1 MTKGLVQMAGL
12 VAAHS
17 NDQRAWGAARQFLVR
32 AVNAAR
38 QDPVVLSAYY
48 RSFVMQNI
56 VPPEGAQNALYT
68 AMELAPSDDDI
79 RYALAR
85 DYENRN
91 MIPEAIAIIR
101 PVAYQVPYRAN
112 ESECD
117 RRARREREARDRQA
131 GREWRENAREMLVRL
146 EARARQS
153 APARTGG

>member
-1 MTKGLVQMAGL
+1 
-12 VAAHS
+12 
-17 NDQRAWGAARQFLVR
+17 
-32 AVNAAR
+32 
-38 QDPVVLSAYY
+38 
-48 RSFVMQNI
+48 
-56 VPPEGAQNALYT
+56 
-68 AMELAPSDDDI
+68 MELAPSDDDI

-112 ESECD
+112 ESESD